1 MMKLPNKRPLG
12 RPIQQQD
19 SQPTAQHI
27 LQTASRLFMEKGFN
41 PVSMN
46 LVAEQCGVTKA
57 TVYYYYSSKTELFVA
72 AMVETLA
79 QVNRRIRGMLDEA
92 GPFQERLTRITE
104 NYLKIPQVHVNGM
117 FEQVKDHLSKEQ
129 LELLIRHENSLYETL
144 RDGFHA
150 AAANGE
156 ISCEDPMLVTHLY
169 VSMLRVGERQY
180 DQSNMLF
187 ADHREAAEAIV
198 ALLWRGIHV

>member
-1 MMKLPNKRPLG
+1 MMNLPNKRPLG
-12 RPIQQQD
+12 RPVQQQD

-46 LVAEQCGVTKA
+46 QVAEQCGVTKA

-72 AMVETLA
+72 AMVETLT
-79 QVNRRIRGMLDEA
+79 QVNRRIREMLDEA
-92 GPFQERLTRITE
+92 GPFRDRLIRITE
-104 NYLKIPQVHVNGM
+104 NYLKVPQMHVNGM

-129 LELLIRHENSLYETL
+129 LEMLIRREDVLYETL
-144 RDGFHA
+144 REGFDA

-156 ISCEDPMLVTHLY
+156 IACEDTNIATHLY

-180 DQSNMLF
+180 DRTNFLF
-187 ADHREAAEAIV
+187 ADNREAAEAIV